1 VNESKPKNRRSIK
14 TKIITW
20 SFVPTIIIL
29 ISVALV
35 TFYSYQK
42 VTEDLVFS
50 QSNEVANYMS
60 DKSRQVFAEIYNPVL
75 LDFIFN
81 LDYDKSLP
89 LLERAEKLKINPL
102 LLYVFDGGMVVLDEE
117 GKVTYTVPEMPEL
130 IGEDWSDRDY
140 FAGARI
146 GNGAT
151 AATGRIREDGPL
163 YPVVL
168 PISLGMFD
176 ENNQFIGVIVFF
188 SAIKP
193 DGNTPLYLA
202 MKAKFKDE
210 NVIIMD
216 AGHRALY
223 HYDPAYV
230 GRNLS
235 DQDYLAPIIN
245 FKPDANKENHPASY
259 RSPDGSTVISTSVEP
274 LLLNNYWMV
283 VKEQAWKD
291 LMAPSLSYRRLL
303 LILLAAGVLIPI
315 AVVTYG
321 VRHLT
326 QPIDQMIN
334 AAREIADGRFGQ
346 KIDANSGDEL
356 EDLAVQ
362 FNKMSTQL
370 AQSYAT
376 LEQRVEDRT
385 RELAT
390 INEITKVVSRTLNI
404 EEVLQRA
411 LEKTVEITNMD
422 AGNAYRLNPDS
433 KMMVLL
439 AHTGFS
445 EEYVNKYRYLPLD
458 MTNYQ
463 ADGKMPEV
471 FVNYVDAHS
480 IPAIRES
487 LKKEG
492 VHVIVRLL
500 LWFKNRPVGFIG
512 LAKRTPE
519 LLTENEIDVFKT
531 IGRQISVAIENS
543 ILYEQA
549 EETAA
554 LAERN
559 RLARELHD
567 AVSQTLFSAS
577 LIAEVLPQ
585 LYEFNPEEGQK
596 RTKELRRLA
605 RGALA
610 EMRTLLMELRP
621 AALTQVSLA
630 ELLKQL
636 CEAAVGRSQLPIKL
650 SIEGDREYPP
660 DVQVALYRI
669 TQEALNNVIKYAHAK
684 EVRLELLQTDSFV
697 EIAVRDDGIGFDRTS
712 VPANHFGL
720 KIMQERAE
728 AIGAELQIVS
738 TPGAGSHITVTW
750 CDNPDCL
757 EDEEDE

>member
-1 VNESKPKNRRSIK
+1 
-14 TKIITW
+14 
-20 SFVPTIIIL
+20 
-29 ISVALV
+29 
-35 TFYSYQK
+35 
-42 VTEDLVFS
+42 
-50 QSNEVANYMS
+50 
-60 DKSRQVFAEIYNPVL
+60 
-75 LDFIFN
+75 
-81 LDYDKSLP
+81 
-89 LLERAEKLKINPL
+89 
-102 LLYVFDGGMVVLDEE
+102 
-117 GKVTYTVPEMPEL
+117 
-130 IGEDWSDRDY
+130 
-140 FAGARI
+140 
-146 GNGAT
+146 
-151 AATGRIREDGPL
+151 
-163 YPVVL
+163 
-168 PISLGMFD
+168 
-176 ENNQFIGVIVFF
+176 
-188 SAIKP
+188 
-193 DGNTPLYLA
+193 
-202 MKAKFKDE
+202 
-210 NVIIMD
+210 
-216 AGHRALY
+216 
-223 HYDPAYV
+223 
-230 GRNLS
+230 
-235 DQDYLAPIIN
+235 
-245 FKPDANKENHPASY
+245 
-259 RSPDGSTVISTSVEP
+259 
-274 LLLNNYWMV
+274 MV